1 MCRRTA
7 AGTDRDTLPTMAEPI
22 SFDPIR
28 APVEAPYELRGLT
41 PVTLEAWDSH
51 VIVDVV
57 HDGARIPPTLTP
69 LFDEQGTVRS
79 DVSDAFVRERDWGAA
94 AVAERLAF
102 HLGLRGYYCN
112 QAARVVCDYN
122 RFRGRS
128 VPEAGHLGRRA
139 LIPPATHL
147 LSGAMGE
154 HALQTCFDPVTDAL
168 FGRVSEAFGDGRVP
182 DSRLLRV
189 TVHTYDDRA
198 GEGHRRP
205 KTSLIFT
212 PYEYHEASR
221 LPVDIYP
228 PVFPDR
234 LAEFTA
240 DRALAYRMALM
251 LEKNYL
257 PVAVN
262 SPYFLPLGGAE
273 MRLQVWCYLQ
283 HLKRLANLLEPD
295 TARRIEPLW
304 PIIEDVD
311 RPWGGRELDADA
323 MDLMDGLTAFIE
335 RNRYE
340 AVERYRYSA
349 FRPSAIEVEVRKD
362 IVYRG
367 AWQTLGDGDEAF
379 VPEEGGLQTDEVD
392 RVASVM
398 AAGIRKYLTEDQP
411 EKRAGALQQ

>member
-1 MCRRTA
+1 M
-7 AGTDRDTLPTMAEPI
+7 DEPLPFHPARLAI
-22 SFDPIR
+22 D
-28 APVEAPYELRGLT
+28 APYELRGARADN
-41 PVTLEAWDSH
+41 LEAWDRH

-57 HDGARIPPTLTP
+57 HDGVRIPPTIEP
-69 LFDEQGTVRS
+69 FFDGDQAVRS
-79 DVSDAFVRERDWGAA
+79 EVHDTFVRERDWGAA
-94 AVAERLAF
+94 AVAERLAH
-102 HLGLRGYYCN
+102 HLGLRGYYCI

-139 LIPPATHL
+139 LFGPGNQL
-147 LSGAMGE
+147 LSGDLGE
-154 HALQTCFDPVTDAL
+154 HALQTCFDPVTQAL
-168 FGRVSEAFGDGRVP
+168 FRRASEAIGNGTVP
-182 DSRLLRV
+182 DSRMLRV

-205 KTSLIFT
+205 KTSIIFT

-221 LPVDIYP
+221 LPAGVYVPI
-228 PVFPDR
+228 FPDR

-273 MRLQVWCYLQ
+273 MRLQVWCYMQ
-283 HLKRLANLLEPD
+283 HLKRLTQTLGSDGEAQ
-295 TARRIEPLW
+295 RFEPLW
-304 PIIEDVD
+304 PVVEDVD
-311 RPWGGRELDADA
+311 RPWGSREIDPRALMLLDE
-323 MDLMDGLTAFIE
+323 LEAFIE
-335 RNRYE
+335 RHRYE

-349 FRPSAIEVEVRKD
+349 YRPCAIEVEVRKD

-367 AWQTLGDGDEAF
+367 GWKILSDGFEAF
-379 VPEEGGLQTDEVD
+379 VPDESGLRQDEVD

-398 AAGIRKYLTEDQP
+398 AAGIRKYLIEDQP
-411 EKRAGALQQ
+411 EKRAGAHLQ

>member
-1 MCRRTA
+1 M
-7 AGTDRDTLPTMAEPI
+7 GSQP
-22 SFDPIR
+22 SFHPVRADIEDPYALLGP
-28 APVEAPYELRGLT
+28 APE
-41 PVTLEAWDSH
+41 TLEAWDRH
-51 VIVDVV
+51 VIVDVI
-57 HDGARIPPTLTP
+57 HDGDRIPPSIEP
-69 LFDEQGTVRS
+69 YFNGDGSVRGE
-79 DVSDAFVRERDWGAA
+79 VHDAFVRERDWGAA

-102 HLGLRGYYCN
+102 HLGLRGYQSV

-139 LIPPATHL
+139 LFPPATHL
-147 LSGAMGE
+147 LSHAAGE
-154 HALQTCFDPVTDAL
+154 QALATCFDPVSAAL
-168 FGRVSEAFGDGRVP
+168 FARVSEALGDGRVP
-182 DSRLLRV
+182 DSRLLRI

-221 LPVDIYP
+221 LPAGVYAPI
-228 PVFPDR
+228 FPDR

-273 MRLQVWCYLQ
+273 MRLQVWCYIQ
-283 HLKRLANLLEPD
+283 HLKWLVQELEPD
-295 TARRIEPLW
+295 AADRFARLW
-304 PIIEDVD
+304 PVIEDVD
-311 RPWGGRELDADA
+311 RPWGSRELHTDE
-323 MDLMDGLTAFIE
+323 LTLLDELIAFVK
-335 RNRYE
+335 RHRYE

-362 IVYRG
+362 VVYAG
-367 AWQTLGDGDEAF
+367 NWQTLSDGSEAF
-379 VPEEGGLQTDEVD
+379 VPIEGGLDRYEVD
-392 RVASVM
+392 RVAAVM
-398 AAGIRKYLTEDQP
+398 AAGIRKYLIEDQP
-411 EKRAGALQQ
+411 EKRAGAYEQ